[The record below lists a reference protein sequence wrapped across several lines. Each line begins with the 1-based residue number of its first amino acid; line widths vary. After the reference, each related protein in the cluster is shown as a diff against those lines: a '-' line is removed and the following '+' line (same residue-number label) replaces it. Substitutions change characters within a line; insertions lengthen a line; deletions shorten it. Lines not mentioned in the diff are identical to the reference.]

1 MTSLHERDD
10 VSEDESSH
18 ARSSSDETDE
28 DKCSEWEQLTAEVNI
43 GRIRTARYKGRSKLQ
58 QKLLIYVLIT
68 TLP

>member
-1 MTSLHERDD
+1 MTSLHKRDD

-18 ARSSSDETDE
+18 ERSSSDETEE
-28 DKCSEWEQLTAEVNI
+28 DKCSELEQLTEVNI
-43 GRIRTARYKGRSKLQ
+43 GRVRTARYKGRSKLQ